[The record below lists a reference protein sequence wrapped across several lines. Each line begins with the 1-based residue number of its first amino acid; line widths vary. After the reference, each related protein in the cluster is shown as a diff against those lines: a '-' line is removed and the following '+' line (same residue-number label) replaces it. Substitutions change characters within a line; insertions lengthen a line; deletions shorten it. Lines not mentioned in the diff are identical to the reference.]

1 MLFNYLTVY
10 PLFFQN
16 LTVLKRQFLLPSL
29 LLLASQ
35 SASAGPMGFD
45 ESFMTMGDINN
56 NWREVFVNYAV
67 SPRDAFGVSATY
79 MRADD
84 KTKSRTLEEVTYTR
98 LLKRWNAPHAQAN
111 LWFQGGI
118 GALQGEDK
126 LVGEN
131 RDFNKI
137 MVTPGVQFD
146 YETTRIYLSATHRF
160 YRASQINHDFT
171 SLRAGF
177 SFYES
182 DYDKTQPWLILEAR
196 NMNGLSEK
204 IEVTPMLR
212 LINKNF
218 FIEAG
223 VNNSR
228 EPRFNFMYIF

>member
-1 MLFNYLTVY
+1 MINNRFKVALPLLVMLTINHAT
-10 PLFFQN
+10 
-16 LTVLKRQFLLPSL
+16 
-29 LLLASQ
+29 
-35 SASAGPMGFD
+35 AGPMGFD
-45 ESFMTMGDINN
+45 ESFMAMGDFNN
-56 NWREVFVNYAV
+56 NWRESFINYAIT
-67 SPRDAFGVSATY
+67 PRDAFGVSATY

-84 KTKSRTLEEVTYTR
+84 KSKSRTLEELTYTR

-118 GALQGEDK
+118 GALQGENER
-126 LVGEN
+126 VGE
-131 RDFNKI
+131 DDKFDKF
-137 MVTPGVQFD
+137 VYTPGVQFD
-146 YETTRIYLSATHRF
+146 YETTRIYFQATHRL
-160 YRASQINHDFT
+160 YRASDLNHDYT
-171 SLRAGF
+171 SVRAGF

-212 LINKNF
+212 LINKSY

>member
-1 MLFNYLTVY
+1 MFY
-10 PLFFQN
+10 QH
-16 LTVLKRQFLLPSL
+16 LKVALP
-29 LLLASQ
+29 LLAMLLSQ
-35 SASAGPMGFD
+35 PATAGPMGFD
-45 ESFMTMGDINN
+45 ESFMAMGDFNN
-56 NWREVFVNYAV
+56 NWRESFINYAIT
-67 SPRDAFGVSATY
+67 PRDALGVSATY

-84 KTKSRTLEEVTYTR
+84 KSKSRTLEEVTYTR

-131 RDFNKI
+131 RDFDKVMI
-137 MVTPGVQFD
+137 TPGVQFD
-146 YETTRIYLSATHRF
+146 YETTRIYFQAAHRL
-160 YRASQINHDFT
+160 YRATDINHDYT

-204 IEVTPMLR
+204 VEITPMLR

-218 FIEAG
+218 FVEAG

>member
-1 MLFNYLTVY
+1 MFYRRFKLALPILAMLI
-10 PLFFQN
+10 
-16 LTVLKRQFLLPSL
+16 
-29 LLLASQ
+29 SQ
-35 SASAGPMGFD
+35 TASAGPMGFD
-45 ESFMTMGDINN
+45 ESFMAMGDFNN
-56 NWREVFVNYAV
+56 NWRESFINYAV

-84 KTKSRTLEEVTYTR
+84 KSKSRTLEEVTYTR

-118 GALQGEDK
+118 GALQAEDK
-126 LVGEN
+126 RLGEN
-131 RDFNKI
+131 NDFDKI

-146 YETTRIYLSATHRF
+146 YETTRVYFQAAHRL
-160 YRASQINHDFT
+160 YRASDINHDYT
-171 SLRAGF
+171 SVRAGF

-212 LINKNF
+212 LINKSF
-218 FIEAG
+218 FVEAG
-223 VNNSR
+223 VNNSG

>member
-1 MLFNYLTVY
+1 MFYRRFKLVLPILAMLI
-10 PLFFQN
+10 
-16 LTVLKRQFLLPSL
+16 
-29 LLLASQ
+29 SQ
-35 SASAGPMGFD
+35 TASAGPMGFD
-45 ESFMTMGDINN
+45 ESFMAMGDFNN
-56 NWREVFVNYAV
+56 NWRESFINYAV

-84 KTKSRTLEEVTYTR
+84 KSKSRTLEEVTYTR

-118 GALQGEDK
+118 GALQAEDK
-126 LVGEN
+126 RLGEN
-131 RDFNKI
+131 HDFDKI
-137 MVTPGVQFD
+137 MITPGVQFD
-146 YETTRIYLSATHRF
+146 YETTRVYFQAAHRL
-160 YRASQINHDFT
+160 YRASDINHDYT
-171 SLRAGF
+171 SVRAGF

-212 LINKNF
+212 LINKSF
-218 FIEAG
+218 FVEAG
-223 VNNSR
+223 VNNSG